1 MDIDPEDIRRPY
13 GEKYE
18 KYRNYYIQ
26 HPILA
31 KILCF
36 RHGHE
41 WRPDRFC
48 IKCIRCGKKKD
59 TKKIKAIIYSK

>member
-1 MDIDPEDIRRPY
+1 MYINPDDIRRPY
-13 GEKYE
+13 GDKYE
-18 KYRNYYIQ
+18 EYRNYYIK

-36 RHGHE
+36 WNGHE

-59 TKKIKAIIYSK
+59 TEKIKAIIY